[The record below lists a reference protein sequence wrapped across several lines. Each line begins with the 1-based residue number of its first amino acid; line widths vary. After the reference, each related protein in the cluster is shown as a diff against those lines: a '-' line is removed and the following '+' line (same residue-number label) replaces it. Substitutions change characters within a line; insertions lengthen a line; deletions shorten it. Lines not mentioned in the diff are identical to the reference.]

1 MRRQSVIA
9 GIILI
14 LLGLFFLLRQ
24 MDVAYFDQISIWP
37 LILIALGL
45 FFIFTSIFDYR
56 RDGGMFPGVIL
67 FGIGFHF
74 LGNELF
80 PEYWPNHWA
89 VYTYIVSIAFFAQF
103 FLTRQKANLVPAFV
117 LLAVSL
123 FSTVWSD
130 YWRDIPWEYVW
141 PALLIVGGL
150 IIIFRR
156 K

>member
-1 MRRQSVIA
+1 MRRQSVIG

-14 LLGLFFLLRQ
+14 LLGLYFLLRQ
-24 MDVAYFDQISIWP
+24 MDVPLFNQLSIWP
-37 LILIALGL
+37 IILIALGL
-45 FFIFTSIFDYR
+45 FFIFSSLFDVR

-67 FGIGFHF
+67 FGIGLHF

-80 PEYWPNHWA
+80 PSTWPNHWA

-103 FLTRQKANLVPAFV
+103 LLTRHKANLVPAFV
-117 LLAVSL
+117 LLGVSL
-123 FSTVWSD
+123 FSTIWSD
-130 YWRDIPWEYVW
+130 YWRDMSWEYVW
-141 PALLIVGGL
+141 PALLILGGL